1 MTDCGERVVGLRGGV
16 AFGRLESDGLRGESM
31 ELRSPAAVI
40 SGISTPGR
48 GYGFTYARCCVGG
61 RAASLRQ
68 DFFIYLALIHL
79 SM

>member
-16 AFGRLESDGLRGESM
+16 AFGRLESDGLWGESM

-48 GYGFTYARCCVGG
+48 GYGFTYARCCVGAVQLPCG
-61 RAASLRQ
+61 SIFL
-68 DFFIYLALIHL
+68 FTLL
-79 SM
+79 